1 MRNLGK
7 PFCFSCGNTPGYSA
21 ASTAPSNSFPGKKLF
36 GADAIP
42 SYLCWRRNQQSWVH
56 PTEFWFLTNGLNL
69 QAVIFLLHGRNIN
82 FLNFQVGNNQTDTTF
97 YQQVCS
103 KIPEKKSLILDW
115 NHHLNWSISGVF
127 KTSRK
132 NIFKGYWIKSQHLTL
147 KGKQRSRHWSWKQ
160 KLTDVFACPGMVLHS
175 RNPRDVQETEVN
187 QGRVSWHAQQKE

>member
-1 MRNLGK
+1 MWKHTWLLSCFHCAKQQLSREKAIWGWCY
-7 PFCFSCGNTPGYSA
+7 PFISVLEKEPALLS
-21 ASTAPSNSFPGKKLF
+21 S
-36 GADAIP
+36 
-42 SYLCWRRNQQSWVH
+42 SYRILISDKC
-56 PTEFWFLTNGLNL
+56 LNL
-69 QAVIFLLHGRNIN
+69 QAVIFLLHGININ

-97 YQQVCS
+97 YQRVCS

-127 KTSRK
+127 KTSWK